1 MIIGRGRREGQGR
14 GKGQVLE
21 GMVGCGED
29 LGLYLREVG
38 SLGTGGVGVGPESG
52 P

>member
-1 MIIGRGRREGQGR
+1 MELEQSEPAGEREEGRAGR

-29 LGLYLREVG
+29 LGLYPEG
-38 SLGTGGVGVGPESG
+38 SRIPGVL
-52 P
+52 